1 MSGPALSRGRPAAD
15 PAPRPAT
22 GIRQPAVLVPLW
34 WLLGALCL
42 VEALH
47 EVTGLGDPDAV
58 LGLGLEAFLLV
69 AATVICLGRAFYESR
84 GRTPWL
90 WIGSGLACWAVG
102 TLVWDIAYSGDAS
115 PPYPSIADAF
125 WLAWYPIT
133 VIGLVLL
140 VRERV
145 RRFELHRWMD
155 GVAVVLVVMTPAV
168 ALIVQPVAARSP
180 DSGLATIVDF
190 AYPILDVLLVG
201 GLLGVCG
208 LLGWRPGRIWTLLV
222 LGCGLIAL
230 ADGVFSVQQARGF
243 LLDGDYD
250 FLWSIGALLIAAA
263 AWSARPEDGDFDE
276 VYGWRAIVL
285 PVTAQV
291 CAGGIQVY
299 ALFHEIGSSERLVT
313 LIVLVVA
320 TVQIVISRPRDP
332 GSARPPGPG

>member
-1 MSGPALSRGRPAAD
+1 MIVSARSTEAAD
-15 PAPRPAT
+15 PRRAT
-22 GIRQPAVLVPLW
+22 GARQPAVLVPVW
-34 WLLGALCL
+34 WLLGSLCL
-42 VEALH
+42 VEAMH
-47 EVTGLGDPDAV
+47 EATGIGAPNSV

-69 AATVICLGRAFYESR
+69 AATVICLARAVREPVGRA
-84 GRTPWL
+84 PWL
-90 WIGSGLACWAVG
+90 WIGSGLACWALG
-102 TLVWDIAYSGDAS
+102 TVLWDILYSAEAH
-115 PPYPSIADAF
+115 PPYPSIADVF

-133 VIGLVLL
+133 VVGLVLL

-145 RRFELHRWMD
+145 SRFELHRWMD

-168 ALIVQPVAARSP
+168 ALIVQPVAAHSP
-180 DSGLATIVDF
+180 DSGLATIIDF

-208 LLGWRPGRIWTLLV
+208 LLAWRPGRIWVLLV

-230 ADGVFSVQQARGF
+230 ADGVFSVQQARGG

-250 FLWSIGALLIAAA
+250 FVWSMGALLIAAA
-263 AWSARPEDGDFDE
+263 AWALPPEDGSLPE

-285 PVTAQV
+285 PVAAQV
-291 CAGGIQVY
+291 CAAAIQVY

-320 TVQIVISRPRDP
+320 TVQIIISRPRKP
-332 GSARPPGPG
+332 EALRIPPR

>member
-1 MSGPALSRGRPAAD
+1 MRRSPSSGPAED
-15 PAPRPAT
+15 APQLASA
-22 GIRQPAVLVPLW
+22 GIRRPAVLVPVW
-34 WLLGALCL
+34 WLLGLLCL

-47 EVTGLGDPDAV
+47 ETTGVGSPDAV

-69 AATVICLGRAFYESR
+69 SATIICLARALYEPR
-84 GRTPWL
+84 GRGPWL
-90 WIGSGLACWAVG
+90 WIGSGLACWALG
-102 TLVWDIAYSGDAS
+102 TVLWDIVYSSDAN

-133 VIGLVLL
+133 VVGLVLL

-155 GVAVVLVVMTPAV
+155 GVAVVLVVLTPAV
-168 ALIVQPVAARSP
+168 ALIVQPVAARSTEG
-180 DSGLATIVDF
+180 GLATIVDF

-263 AWSARPEDGDFDE
+263 AWAARPEGGDFEE

-285 PVTAQV
+285 PVAAQL
-291 CAGGIQVY
+291 CAAVIQVY

-320 TVQIVISRPRDP
+320 TVQIVISRPRKPAAP
-332 GSARPPGPG
+332 G

>member
-1 MSGPALSRGRPAAD
+1 
-15 PAPRPAT
+15 
-22 GIRQPAVLVPLW
+22 
-34 WLLGALCL
+34 
-42 VEALH
+42 
-47 EVTGLGDPDAV
+47 
-58 LGLGLEAFLLV
+58 
-69 AATVICLGRAFYESR
+69 
-84 GRTPWL
+84 
-90 WIGSGLACWAVG
+90 
-102 TLVWDIAYSGDAS
+102 
-115 PPYPSIADAF
+115 
-125 WLAWYPIT
+125 
-133 VIGLVLL
+133 VLL

-168 ALIVQPVAARSP
+168 ALIVQPVADRSTEG
-180 DSGLATIVDF
+180 GLATLVDF

-230 ADGVFSVQQARGF
+230 ADGVFSVQQARGD

-263 AWSARPEDGDFDE
+263 AWAARPEDGAFE
-276 VYGWRAIVL
+276 EIYGWRAIVL
-285 PVTAQV
+285 PVAAQL
-291 CAGGIQVY
+291 CAAAIQIY

-320 TVQIVISRPRDP
+320 TVQIIISRPR
-332 GSARPPGPG
+332 RPAGPG

>member
-1 MSGPALSRGRPAAD
+1 LIDGGSVEERP
-15 PAPRPAT
+15 PRPEG
-22 GIRQPAVLVPLW
+22 GIRQPRVLVPVW
-34 WLLGALCL
+34 WLLGSLCV

-47 EVTGLGDPDAV
+47 EATGVGSPDAV

-69 AATVICLGRAFYESR
+69 AASVICLARAWYVPR
-84 GRTPWL
+84 GRLPWT
-90 WIGSGLACWAVG
+90 WIGAGLACWAVG
-102 TLVWDIAYSGDAS
+102 TVLWDVLYSGDS
-115 PPYPSIADAF
+115 NPPYPSIADPL

-133 VIGLVLL
+133 VVGLVLL

-145 RRFELHRWMD
+145 RHFELHRWMD

-168 ALIVQPVAARSP
+168 ALIVQPVAARST
-180 DSGLATIVDF
+180 DSGLGTIVDF
-190 AYPILDVLLVG
+190 AYPILDVLLIG

-208 LLGWRPGRIWTLLV
+208 LLAWRPGRIWTLLV

-263 AWSARPEDGDFDE
+263 AWASRPEDGDLDE

-285 PVTAQV
+285 PVAAQL
-291 CAGGIQVY
+291 CAAGIQVY

-313 LIVLVVA
+313 FIVLVVA
-320 TVQIVISRPRDP
+320 TVQIVVSRPRAP
-332 GSARPPGPG
+332 G

>member
-1 MSGPALSRGRPAAD
+1 MNAATPRAGAIEEAPSRSAA
-15 PAPRPAT
+15 
-22 GIRQPAVLVPLW
+22 GIRQPRVLVPVW
-34 WLLGALCL
+34 WLLGALVV

-47 EVTGLGDPDAV
+47 EATGVGDPDAV
-58 LGLGLEAFLLV
+58 LGIGLEAFLLV
-69 AATVICLGRAFYESR
+69 AATAICLARAVHEPRGRA
-84 GRTPWL
+84 PWL
-90 WIGSGLACWAVG
+90 WIGSGLGCWALG
-102 TLVWDIAYSGDAS
+102 TLIWDIVYSGAS
-115 PPYPSIADAF
+115 DPPYPSVADAF

-133 VIGLVLL
+133 VVGLVLL

-168 ALIVQPVAARSP
+168 ALIVQPVADRSTEG
-180 DSGLATIVDF
+180 GLATLVDF

-230 ADGVFSVQQARGF
+230 ADGVFSVQQARGD

-263 AWSARPEDGDFDE
+263 AWAARPEDGAFE
-276 VYGWRAIVL
+276 EIYGWRAIVL
-285 PVTAQV
+285 PVAAQL
-291 CAGGIQVY
+291 CAAAIQIY

-320 TVQIVISRPRDP
+320 TVQIIISRPR
-332 GSARPPGPG
+332 RPAGPG

>member
-1 MSGPALSRGRPAAD
+1 MRGSPSSGPAD
-15 PAPRPAT
+15 DAPQRASV
-22 GIRQPAVLVPLW
+22 GIRQPAVLVPVW
-34 WLLGALCL
+34 WLLGSLCL

-47 EVTGLGDPDAV
+47 EATGVGAPDAV
-58 LGLGLEAFLLV
+58 LGRGLEAFLLV
-69 AATVICLGRAFYESR
+69 ASATICLARAFYEPR
-84 GRTPWL
+84 GRGPWL
-90 WIGSGLACWAVG
+90 WIGSGLACWALG
-102 TLVWDIAYSGDAS
+102 TVLWDVLYFNQAN

-133 VIGLVLL
+133 VTGLVLL

-168 ALIVQPVAARSP
+168 ALIVQPVADRSTEG
-180 DSGLATIVDF
+180 GLATVVDF

-263 AWSARPEDGDFDE
+263 AWAARPEGGEFEE

-285 PVTAQV
+285 PVAAQL
-291 CAGGIQVY
+291 CAAVIQVY

-313 LIVLVVA
+313 LIVLIVA
-320 TVQIVISRPRDP
+320 TVQIVISRPRKP
-332 GSARPPGPG
+332 AASG

>member
-1 MSGPALSRGRPAAD
+1 MTVETPQARAGESAP
-15 PAPRPAT
+15 PRPRAVH
-22 GIRQPAVLVPLW
+22 RQPRVLVPVW
-34 WLLGALCL
+34 WLLGALVV
-42 VEALH
+42 VEGLH
-47 EVTGLGDPDAV
+47 ETTGFGDPDAV
-58 LGLGLEAFLLV
+58 LGLGMEAFLLV
-69 AATVICLGRAFYESR
+69 AATVICLARAVHEPRGRA
-84 GRTPWL
+84 PWL
-90 WIGSGLACWAVG
+90 WIGAGLACWAFG
-102 TLVWDIAYSGDAS
+102 TVLWDVVWSGDAN
-115 PPYPSIADAF
+115 PPYPSLADAF

-133 VIGLVLL
+133 VVGLVLL

-145 RRFELHRWMD
+145 RKFEMHRWMD

-168 ALIVQPVAARSP
+168 ALIVQPVADNSTAG
-180 DSGLATIVDF
+180 GLATIVDF

-243 LLDGDYD
+243 LLDGDYN
-250 FLWSIGALLIAAA
+250 FLWSIGALLIAGA
-263 AWSARPEDGDFDE
+263 AWAARPEDGEFEE

-285 PVTAQV
+285 PVAAQI
-291 CAGGIQVY
+291 CAAGIQVY

-320 TVQIVISRPRDP
+320 TVQIIISRPRKP
-332 GSARPPGPG
+332 TGA